1 MKSRIHVQVLLL
13 VFGFVCS
20 TAEGQQTTDQII
32 SRKRTAAV
40 ERPPARRSEFPEL
53 RQQTAPDQNNV
64 DGEAQTT
71 TPVVSGSMVTVCS
84 ALAIVLG
91 LFAGLVWVN
100 RKLGAGSG
108 NHGAIPSEVI
118 QPLGSTALDSRN
130 RITMLRCGNRIL
142 VLAQNAQGVQPI
154 AEITSPAEVQQLTA
168 ACLGDSKQAFSATLQ
183 SIEQE
188 QTEAGFLDG
197 QAKPPPPGS
206 RAPRSPRSRGRLF
219 TSA

>member
-1 MKSRIHVQVLLL
+1 MYTKSLNPIVFALL
-13 VFGFVCS
+13 VIVISGPFAS
-20 TAEGQQTTDQII
+20 AQQNSDQLL
-32 SRKRTAAV
+32 SRKRTATID
-40 ERPPARRSEFPEL
+40 RPQSQLAEFPEL
-53 RQQTAPDQNNV
+53 RRSIGSDQPT
-64 DGEAQTT
+64 DDAEGKSS
-71 TPVVSGSMVTVCS
+71 TPMVSGSMVTVCS

-168 ACLGDSKQAFSATLQ
+168 ACLGDSKQAFAATLQ

-188 QTEAGFLDG
+188 QTEAGFLES
-197 QAKPPPPGS
+197 QAKPPTP
-206 RAPRSPRSRGRLF
+206 RARGQLF
-219 TSA
+219 ASA